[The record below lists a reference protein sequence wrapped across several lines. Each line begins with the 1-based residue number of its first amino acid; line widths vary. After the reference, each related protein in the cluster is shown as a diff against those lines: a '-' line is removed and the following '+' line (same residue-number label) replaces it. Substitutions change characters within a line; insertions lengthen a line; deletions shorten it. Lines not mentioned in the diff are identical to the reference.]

1 MSMEELILVNESK
14 PILWMN
20 SMYESYPNATTLFVM
35 NENWPNKINFSKL
48 MNERIGSTFTMFQN
62 KVDLWNISD
71 LDEFQWMNE

>member
-35 NENWPNKINFSKL
+35 NKN
-48 MNERIGSTFTMFQN
+48 
-62 KVDLWNISD
+62 
-71 LDEFQWMNE
+71 

>member
-14 PILWMN
+14 PIFWMN
-20 SMYESYPNATTLFVM
+20 FMYESYPNATTLFVM
-35 NENWPNKINFSKL
+35 NENWPNKIIFSKL

-62 KVDLWNISD
+62 KFHMWNILD